1 MGFQDPDTEEPN
13 PLSPTSPLGRTHRS
27 QGGGSAFIDG
37 TGGAAREGE
46 RGHRHRHRPL
56 STAPAGVLGA
66 SGAVLAPHAAQHGVD
81 PVHIEGDASKEVGVL
96 ASGTSPDHEG
106 VHAMEYPIT
115 D

>member
-1 MGFQDPDTEEPN
+1 MVQLLLTAQVGLPGRGRGGTDTETD
-13 PLSPTSPLGRTHRS
+13 PL
-27 QGGGSAFIDG
+27 
-37 TGGAAREGE
+37 
-46 RGHRHRHRPL
+46 PL

-106 VHAMEYPIT
+106 VHAVEYPIT